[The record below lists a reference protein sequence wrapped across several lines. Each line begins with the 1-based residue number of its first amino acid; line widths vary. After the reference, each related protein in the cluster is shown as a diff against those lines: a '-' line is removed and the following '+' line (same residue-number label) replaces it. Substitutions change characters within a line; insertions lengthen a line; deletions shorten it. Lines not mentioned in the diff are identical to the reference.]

1 MDKKERQT
9 AAHYSWKDTC
19 DGWHFVKRD
28 DLSVIVERM
37 PPGTAEDRHYHRR
50 ARQFFY
56 ILSGQAYMRFTDHD
70 EVLEAGTG
78 IEVAPMEAHQMMNT
92 YHDPYLESKRKVPQT
107 LFYSLRV
114 RI

>member
-56 ILSGQAYMRFTDHD
+56 ILSGQAYMRFTDHV

-92 YHDPYLESKRKVPQT
+92 SGADIEFIVISTPKSHGDKV
-107 LFYSLRV
+107 LV
-114 RI
+114 